1 MRPFLTPIGT
11 LTLVLLFLG
20 CESPPAEVAPLRPV
34 ETTEVGYNSEDRNRT
49 FSGTARTDT
58 IVNLSFRS
66 TGILSALNIKL
77 GQAVHKGQMLAE
89 LDNVQARLAQEQAIT
104 SLNSAESQLNTTKLS
119 LDRVRTLYEKGSA
132 SLSDFENAKNSYRTA
147 LASYESAQRSV
158 QIQKEQI
165 RDGYLYAPEAGTIA
179 SVEVEL
185 DENISAGQVI
195 AVLNA
200 GSSME
205 IAVGIPES
213 VINLVEVGALARVS
227 FPSLPNSQH
236 QGTVSEV
243 APSLSNQTGT
253 YPVKVA
259 VDSAAPEIRSGM
271 TANVT
276 FDFSKGTSGETLV
289 VPAKA
294 VGEDSQGRFVFLVES
309 VSDAEAIVSKTYIQ
323 IGELSSSGFE
333 VLDGLTAG
341 QSIATAGLQTL
352 LDGQHV
358 QIGR

>member
-1 MRPFLTPIGT
+1 MRPSLTTLGL
-11 LTLVLLFLG
+11 LTLMLFSLG
-20 CESPPAEVAPLRPV
+20 CEEPPVEVTPLRPV
-34 ETTEVGYNSEDRNRT
+34 ETIEVGYYSEDRNRT

-66 TGILSALNIKL
+66 TGILTALNMKV
-77 GQAVHKGQMLAE
+77 GQAAQKGQLLAE

-132 SLSDFENAKNSYRTA
+132 SLSDFESAKNSYRTA
-147 LASYESAQRSV
+147 QASYESAQRSV
-158 QIQKEQI
+158 EIQKEQV
-165 RDGYLYAPEAGTIA
+165 RDGYLYSPETGTIA
-179 SVEVEL
+179 SVEIEL
-185 DENISAGQVI
+185 DENVSAGQLI

-213 VINLVEVGALARVS
+213 VINLVEVGALALVS
-227 FPSLPNSQH
+227 FPSLPDAQH

-259 VDSAAPEIRSGM
+259 VDSPAPEIRSGM

-276 FDFSKGTSGETLV
+276 FEFSNGTSGETLI

-294 VGEDSQGRFVFLVES
+294 VGEDPKGRFVFLVES
-309 VSDAEAIVSKTYIQ
+309 VSDEEAIISKTYIQ
-323 IGELSSSGFE
+323 IGRLSSSGFE
-333 VLDGLTAG
+333 VLDGLTEG
-341 QSIATAGLQTL
+341 QTIATAGLQTL
-352 LDGQHV
+352 LDGQNV